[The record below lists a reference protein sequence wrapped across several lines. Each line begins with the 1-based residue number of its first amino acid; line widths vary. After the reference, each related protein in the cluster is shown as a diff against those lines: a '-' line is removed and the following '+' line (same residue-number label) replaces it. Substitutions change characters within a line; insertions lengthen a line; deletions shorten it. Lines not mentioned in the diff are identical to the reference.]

1 MLAIPAFTASAYNR
15 NNVQAKNNSFS
26 RYGNLAPLA
35 KDTVSFG
42 SGKKDMD
49 DVTDGIN
56 LNTAKLIYKDAELTQ
71 RYLNNQLDKILGDLV
86 RPPHGEGS
94 KSKPILEIR
103 KNTKLPESIVEKSAT
118 RKLRN
123 VEEVKKGMTDI
134 VRARIVLADT
144 SKQAVDSVIDRFTEA
159 VQNDRLKVVE
169 IENYRPEPEI
179 NNFGDVVRTY
189 DYASPLAL
197 KNLKAAC
204 DEKSDSS
211 IKKVDEDRPSGYM
224 GIHLLVKL
232 PNGFTGEI
240 QIIGPEVEK
249 LKDVEDFS
257 FKVKNGKHLDK
268 KFASVE
274 KMLKPLA
281 DKEDTILQKEHNI
294 YTRNA
299 FLHQRDIEQGFIKRK
314 KNDKPFLTAPDYMS
328 DDLDF
333 NNIAAEI
340 QKCR

>member
-1 MLAIPAFTASAYNR
+1 MLITPTFSA
-15 NNVQAKNNSFS
+15 NVYSQNKIANAKTTNVS
-26 RYGNLAPLA
+26 YGNLAPLA
-35 KDTVSFG
+35 KDTISFG
-42 SGKKDMD
+42 AGKKDMD

-56 LNTAKLIYKDAELTQ
+56 LNTAKMIYKEAELTQ

-86 RPPHGEGS
+86 RPPHGQGAH
-94 KSKPILEIR
+94 SKPILEIR
-103 KNTKLPESIVEKSAT
+103 KRTKSPKSIVEKSAT

-123 VEEVKKGMTDI
+123 VDEVKRGMTDI
-134 VRARIVLADT
+134 VGARIVMADT
-144 SKQAVDSVIDRFTEA
+144 SRQAVDSVLNKITDA
-159 VQNDRLKVVE
+159 VQNDRLKIVE

-179 NNFGDVVRTY
+179 NSLGNIVRTY
-189 DYASPLAL
+189 DYGSPLAL
-197 KNLKAAC
+197 KNLKEAC

-211 IKKVDEDRPSGYM
+211 IKKVDEDRSSGYM
-224 GIHLLVKL
+224 AIHLLVKL

-281 DKEDTILQKEHNI
+281 DKDDTILQKEHNK

-299 FLHQRDIEQGFIKRK
+299 FLRQRDIEQGFLTRK
-314 KNDKPFLTAPDYMS
+314 KNDKQFLTVPDYMS